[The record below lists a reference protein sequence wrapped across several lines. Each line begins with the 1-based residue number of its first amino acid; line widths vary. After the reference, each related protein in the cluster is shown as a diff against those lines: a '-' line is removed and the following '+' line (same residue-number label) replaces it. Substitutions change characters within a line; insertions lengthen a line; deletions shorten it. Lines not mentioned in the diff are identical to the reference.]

1 MKELID
7 LIVYFKRSPASPSQ
21 PIELE
26 IPTPLI
32 VPSPNH
38 SVDYQQGF
46 AAGLKAAK
54 DIERSRVKHFHRIIA
69 GLKREMKIFEEKLD
83 VVDNKFGL
91 PVEGA
96 VVKKSKSVTAGKRDS
111 AKEYE
116 GKTKAVER
124 EFGA

>member
-7 LIVYFKRSPASPSQ
+7 LIVYFKRSLASPSQ
-21 PIELE
+21 PMELE

-32 VPSPNH
+32 DPSPNH
-38 SVDYQQGF
+38 SADYQQGF

-54 DIERSRVKHFHRIIA
+54 DIERSRIKHLHRIIA
-69 GLKREMKIFEEKLD
+69 GLKREMKSFEEKLD
-83 VVDNKFGL
+83 VVDNKFG

-96 VVKKSKSVTAGKRDS
+96 VVKKSKSVIAGKRDS

-116 GKTKAVER
+116 GKIKAVER